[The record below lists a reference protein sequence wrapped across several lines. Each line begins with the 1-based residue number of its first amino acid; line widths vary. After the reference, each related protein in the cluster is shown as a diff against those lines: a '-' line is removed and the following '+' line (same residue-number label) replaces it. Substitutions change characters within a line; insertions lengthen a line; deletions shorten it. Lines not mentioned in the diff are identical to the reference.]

1 MRKQAKMLAS
11 RQATNLETKLAT
23 ERATKRTTA
32 LLALAATLVAGC
44 TATGPARQAESSA
57 DTSATAAAAA
67 PPVPVAPRPVV
78 APERGGE
85 VLLAAIDLMK
95 AGRLAEAEA
104 NLESVVQ
111 VRPEIAEAYFNL
123 GWVKQ
128 RLNKHA
134 EAIPHLEKGL
144 QLKPTE
150 LRARNLIGISQREL
164 GQFAAAETTYLN
176 ALAAAPGYDR
186 LHLNLGI
193 LYDLYLFQPQRALEH
208 YRQYQALQTT
218 PDARVAGWIAVLE
231 RMEKK

>member
-1 MRKQAKMLAS
+1 MRKLAKTLAG
-11 RQATNLETKLAT
+11 R
-23 ERATKRTTA
+23 RTTTLIA
-32 LLALAATLVAGC
+32 RLTTTLLALAAIFVAGC
-44 TATGPARQAESSA
+44 TATGPVRQAEPSA
-57 DTSATAAAAA
+57 DLSATAAAAA
-67 PPVPVAPRPVV
+67 PPVPAAPRPVV

-85 VLLAAIDLMK
+85 VLLTAIELMK
-95 AGRLAEAEA
+95 ANRLAEAEA

-111 VRPEIAEAYFNL
+111 VRPEIAEAHFNL

-134 EAIPHLEKGL
+134 EAIPHLERGL

-150 LRARNLIGISQREL
+150 SRARNLIGISQREL
-164 GQFAAAETTYLN
+164 GQFTAAETTYLN
-176 ALAAAPGYDR
+176 ALAAAPGNDR

-208 YRQYQALQTT
+208 YRQYQALQAT

-231 RMEKK
+231 RLEKK

>member
-1 MRKQAKMLAS
+1 MRKRAKMLAS
-11 RQATNLETKLAT
+11 RQATKLAT
-23 ERATKRTTA
+23 T
-32 LLALAATLVAGC
+32 LLALAAILVAGC
-44 TATGPARQAESSA
+44 SATGPVRQAESSA
-57 DTSATAAAAA
+57 GSAAPAATAAPPA
-67 PPVPVAPRPVV
+67 PVVPRPVV

-85 VLLAAIDLMK
+85 VLLAAIELQK

-104 NLESVVQ
+104 ALEAVVQ
-111 VRPEIAEAYFNL
+111 ARPEIPEAHFNL

-134 EAIPHLEKGL
+134 EAISHLERGL

-164 GQFAAAETTYLN
+164 GQFAAAEMTYRN
-176 ALAAAPGYDR
+176 ALAVAPGYDR

-193 LYDLYLFQPQRALEH
+193 LYDLYLFQPQQALEH
-208 YRQYQALQTT
+208 YRQYQALQST